1 MLAAG
6 LAAALL
12 ATAGALPPCEGDVL
26 DAFAHRAI
34 QPPRK
39 NSEQYLAPHNETRNT
54 VGEALGSL
62 LAQTHKKRPDYVFAL
77 ERAAL
82 AGYELCERGPL
93 VLFRPV
99 KAGDGQP
106 VFSIRRGPARK
117 LIVEVPHTVF
127 DYRTLEQGTEIFTK
141 LEARALLVAGAHRCA
156 SGRASAC
163 SGASAVCSDGAGTA
177 GPFRES
183 DMAHAVDS
191 VFQRAHELITA
202 AYPNDVVL
210 SLHGMDKRGM
220 IISDGTRIPTS
231 STATVARLAA
241 RLAED
246 HPQEPIL
253 LCNRPG
259 ARDPRTED
267 LCGTTNVQG
276 RQLNGS
282 ADACAEDATR
292 SSGRFL
298 HLEQSPRFRKH
309 PDLLIETL
317 GLILSPTP

>member
-1 MLAAG
+1 MLAGALIAG
-6 LAAALL
+6 ALL
-12 ATAGALPPCEGDVL
+12 ASAGALPPCEGEVL
-26 DAFAHRAI
+26 EAFELRAI
-34 QPPRK
+34 QAPRK
-39 NSEQYLAPHNETRNT
+39 NSERYFAPHGETRNT
-54 VGEALGSL
+54 VGEALASL
-62 LAQTHKKRPDYVFAL
+62 LAQEKKKRPDYVYAL

-82 AGYELCERGPL
+82 AGYELCARGSL

-106 VFSIRRGPARK
+106 VFSIRRGPARN

-127 DYRTLEQGTEIFTK
+127 DYRTLEQGAAMFDR
-141 LEARALLVAGAHRCA
+141 LEARALLVSGAHRCA
-156 SGRASAC
+156 SGKTSAC
-163 SGASAVCSDGAGTA
+163 SGASDVCGDGA

-191 VFQRAHELITA
+191 VFQRAHELLA
-202 AYPNDVVL
+202 EAYPNDLVV
-210 SLHGMDKRGM
+210 SLHGMEKRGM
-220 IISDGTRIPTS
+220 ILSDGTRIETS
-231 STATVARLAA
+231 STSTVARVAA

-246 HPQEPIL
+246 HPNEPIL
-253 LCNRPG
+253 LCNRAG

-276 RQLNGS
+276 RQLNG
-282 ADACAEDATR
+282 ATDACTEDATR
-292 SSGRFL
+292 ASGRFL

-317 GLILSPTP
+317 KRVLSPTR